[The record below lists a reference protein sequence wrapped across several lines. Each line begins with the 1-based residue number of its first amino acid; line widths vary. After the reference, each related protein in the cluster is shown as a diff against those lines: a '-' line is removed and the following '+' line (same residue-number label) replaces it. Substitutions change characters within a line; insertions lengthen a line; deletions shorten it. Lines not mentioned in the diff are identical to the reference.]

1 MKAELDVN
9 LQERIHIFSSFFYR
23 RLSSA
28 KMGTTKDSESKTGYE
43 LVKTWTRKINIFEK
57 DFVVIPINENLHWYL
72 AIICHPRNMLTEED
86 VIKEEEDTKD
96 DSDVNQ
102 EDKDVDEKEVEIS
115 SQSSESSLIV
125 YLDRE
130 PRENTRIF
138 IFDSLGL
145 TSRGKSGI
153 VVRRLKDYLRLEASD
168 KLNKITLKEAC
179 TGHVVKVPQQENYTD
194 CGCFLLQFAEEFFK
208 SIPAGIETQ
217 ITERGNDLSDWFE
230 PEVAQNRRKIMK
242 MRVNQLAADFAARE
256 ALRVPDTEQVEHED
270 RSSDIEEIVL

>member
-1 MKAELDVN
+1 
-9 LQERIHIFSSFFYR
+9 
-23 RLSSA
+23 
-28 KMGTTKDSESKTGYE
+28 MGTTKDSESKTGYE